1 MWRRGGGALCESG
14 DIEPA
19 EHACAPFLTACFRN
33 SRSAGK
39 LLGFAPVRSHGRNLA
54 CGDIDKV
61 GDAAPP
67 APPVGPWAPRR
78 RSGHGQPAP
87 RGVAAGLGVVEVG
100 MGRARAEG

>member
-1 MWRRGGGALCESG
+1 M
-14 DIEPA
+14 
-19 EHACAPFLTACFRN
+19 
-33 SRSAGK
+33 
-39 LLGFAPVRSHGRNLA
+39 
-54 CGDIDKV
+54 DKV